1 MTSQRLSIGL
11 PSIPESLKCPC
22 GKFHDNLNTAGGLQH
37 LFHCKFDGQPI
48 KAHNKVTTKYCQ
60 LANYYQVNAIYAP
73 TNNIFRQVD
82 PNTNMNI
89 DALIPKGPL
98 DYRKNI
104 CLDTAIIA
112 PEVGATLANAKRN
125 ETTRLNFIQ
134 NHKCTKYGRFFD
146 HPLLKDD
153 NDLRIFG
160 VSNCASY
167 GSEAEGFIGTL
178 AKRASNINNI
188 STSIM
193 EKFIKKSISYTIH
206 SSVANSVVNNLNRI
220 SHRSVDPSVRYEF
233 SNESIVNDTV
243 YNNSNISHTHH
254 NHNFFDCSRNPI
266 TDNPELIRGN
276 RLETRYGRYVFTVN
290 LPVEA
295 LD

>member
-1 MTSQRLSIGL
+1 
-11 PSIPESLKCPC
+11 
-22 GKFHDNLNTAGGLQH
+22 
-37 LFHCKFDGQPI
+37 
-48 KAHNKVTTKYCQ
+48 
-60 LANYYQVNAIYAP
+60 
-73 TNNIFRQVD
+73 
-82 PNTNMNI
+82 
-89 DALIPKGPL
+89 
-98 DYRKNI
+98 
-104 CLDTAIIA
+104 
-112 PEVGATLANAKRN
+112 
-125 ETTRLNFIQ
+125 
-134 NHKCTKYGRFFD
+134 
-146 HPLLKDD
+146 
-153 NDLRIFG
+153 
-160 VSNCASY
+160 
-167 GSEAEGFIGTL
+167 
-178 AKRASNINNI
+178 
-188 STSIM
+188 M

-254 NHNFFDCSRNPI
+254 YHNFFDCSRNPI